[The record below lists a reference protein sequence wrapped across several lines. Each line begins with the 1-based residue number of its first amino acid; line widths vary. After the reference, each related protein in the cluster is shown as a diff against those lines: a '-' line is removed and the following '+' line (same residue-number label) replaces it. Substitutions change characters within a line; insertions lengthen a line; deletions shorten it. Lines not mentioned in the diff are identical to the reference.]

1 MNDLTQP
8 FKRLPVAIIGTGSYV
23 PERRLTNSDLEK
35 MVATSNE
42 WIVERTGIEERR
54 IAAPDEKTSDMAT
67 QAALKA
73 IENANISPE
82 DIDLIIL
89 ATVTPD
95 TFTPSTACYVQ
106 ANIGAKNAA
115 AFDISAACSGFLYA
129 LKTAVQFVG
138 CGQAK
143 TALIIS
149 SEKLSHIVNWEDR
162 NTCVLFGDGAG
173 AAVLQ
178 VGSGEE
184 GDSAVL
190 ATDIGA
196 DGTLTDLLRVPGGG
210 TALPTTEENI
220 HEKLYTL
227 AMRGNEVF
235 RHAVQHMKDSALS
248 LMKRAGISSDEVA
261 LVVPHQANLR
271 IINAVAQRLEIAPEK
286 VFVNLQKYGNTSGAA
301 VAIAFDEAVRSGRVK
316 KGDIVILVAFGAG
329 LTWSSAA
336 IRL

>member
-129 LKTAVQFVG
+129 LKTAVQFIG

-184 GDSAVL
+184 GDSAIL

-248 LMKRAGISSDEVA
+248 LMARSGISSEDVA

-271 IINAVAQRLEIAPEK
+271 IINAVAQRLDISPEK
-286 VFVNLQKYGNTSGAA
+286 VFINLQKYGNTSGAA
-301 VAIAFDEAVRSGRVK
+301 VAIAFDEAVRSGRAK
-316 KGDIVILVAFGAG
+316 KGEIVILVAFGAG